1 MSSQP
6 QLFDANNAAFLESL
20 KTPPPVK
27 PQTLRSRIATLW
39 KMGIP
44 AVPLHPESKEP
55 ATLHAAYDA
64 TTDRAVIAQWVK
76 KYSPNSN
83 AAAVARYDGFWFLD
97 DDRGTL
103 AEAYKSATGQ
113 ELPRTFKVKTSRG
126 FHYYFRHDD
135 ASRLIR
141 YGIKEN
147 SGVIE
152 TPEFKGEA
160 RCNYQYVVASGSVHP
175 SGTIYEVDIDTPPI
189 AAPVALLKWLQSQ
202 YAQSESLKPESEKPK
217 SNGKSDSGFAKLF
230 DAVGYRPLENRI
242 NALPDAGVHL
252 ERGLKRGDVLPCP
265 MPQHKHNDYT
275 PCFGSI
281 KNAPEILHCLGNCQ
295 WSGDMVAACYQLDG
309 GSSTHKTMYDCARA
323 ICKEEGLNFEEFFSK
338 SIMDAESVA
347 NDGTKLPDAKPIAA
361 KKSTA
366 VMEDPEV
373 KSPLLLVPPYPMN
386 TIDGDLI
393 GECTRALT
401 VGTFIPPQ
409 FMRENIKTALGLILD
424 GLVGYPSHTD
434 IHLRE
439 YLHNVSQFPQSGKGE
454 SWKRSVANS
463 AGFLAETLKKFGVN
477 VTDGGVFGSGE
488 YMVKRLNDSSG
499 GRVLARFDEM
509 SAVWTKTKTAGN
521 IIEKMFLQLYEGG
534 AAAQGSFKNG
544 SHAVADFH
552 YAHVGDFTRDSFD
565 ASFTGSGSRGS
576 GYLSR
581 CVFQFAEKQPWE
593 GDWLDIDFSKAQSIV
608 GAIQEKIE
616 WVRSYEPQ
624 QDKGE
629 SRLILIEDDDAKA
642 LRLDFYKWLDT
653 QDSRFTPRIKDHLKR
668 DAILRAVFS
677 NGDGDSHITADAMQR
692 SIDWS
697 KNQLDTR
704 LAIFPEDGGSATEIM
719 ERLIL
724 KCVSSGNASE
734 RDLKKACHVDRPGSG
749 GHEAF
754 NRALRSLIFGHEV
767 TMLGKNRKGL
777 PIYGAFDEVES
788 PPKS

>member
-1 MSSQP
+1 MSSLRVDHDCIP
-6 QLFDANNAAFLESL
+6 QILKDIKNWSNWKSEPKSSGTGFTKVPYVAGANHRASYADPKDYRSYSQAVESDPEHLGFCFRPELGLIALDLDGCRDSETGSLTAWAKEIITQANSYCEVTPSKSGVRVWFRGTMPTDAKKDHFYLDLASGYGGKVEIQIFSVKGYVTVTGNGLDSVDPLKFSAPISMEIEQRDPENIYQLILDIAKRYPRPAKEKSSAVTAAASSQKEGSGIWTVKDSKLAEKKNSKMETLLHGQVGCDKPFQIEDATWSVEYPSQSEADYALLGFLVNKHGKNRDAGWDEFVSSPLYRDKYDRNRLFDHE
-20 KTPPPVK
+20 
-27 PQTLRSRIATLW
+27 W
-39 KMGIP
+39 
-44 AVPLHPESKEP
+44 
-55 ATLHAAYDA
+55 
-64 TTDRAVIAQWVK
+64 
-76 KYSPNSN
+76 
-83 AAAVARYDGFWFLD
+83 
-97 DDRGTL
+97 
-103 AEAYKSATGQ
+103 
-113 ELPRTFKVKTSRG
+113 
-126 FHYYFRHDD
+126 
-135 ASRLIR
+135 
-141 YGIKEN
+141 
-147 SGVIE
+147 
-152 TPEFKGEA
+152 
-160 RCNYQYVVASGSVHP
+160 
-175 SGTIYEVDIDTPPI
+175 
-189 AAPVALLKWLQSQ
+189 
-202 YAQSESLKPESEKPK
+202 
-217 SNGKSDSGFAKLF
+217 
-230 DAVGYRPLENRI
+230 
-242 NALPDAGVHL
+242 
-252 ERGLKRGDVLPCP
+252 
-265 MPQHKHNDYT
+265 
-275 PCFGSI
+275 
-281 KNAPEILHCLGNCQ
+281 
-295 WSGDMVAACYQLDG
+295 
-309 GSSTHKTMYDCARA
+309 
-323 ICKEEGLNFEEFFSK
+323 
-338 SIMDAESVA
+338 
-347 NDGTKLPDAKPIAA
+347 TKLLDAQPAKATKDSASDAKPTAA
-361 KKSTA
+361 KKEKSAAA

-373 KSPLLLVPPYPMN
+373 KSPLLVVPAYPMN

-393 GECTRALT
+393 GECTRVLT

-424 GLVGYPSHTD
+424 GLVGYPNHTD

-454 SWKRSVANS
+454 SWKRSVANGT
-463 AGFLAETLKKFGVN
+463 GFLAEMLKKFGVN

-534 AAAQGSFKNG
+534 TAAQGSFKNG
-544 SHAVADFH
+544 SHAVVDFH

-593 GDWLDIDFSKAQSIV
+593 GDWLNIDISKAQPIV

-677 NGDGDSHITADAMQR
+677 NGDSHITGEAMQR

-704 LAIFPEDGGSATEIM
+704 LAIFPEDVGSATEIM

-734 RDLKKACHVDRPGSG
+734 RDLKTACHVNRPGSG

-754 NRALRSLIFGHEV
+754 NRALRSLIFGHEIAMV
-767 TMLGKNRKGL
+767 GKNRKGL
-777 PIYGAFDEVES
+777 PIYAAFGEDES
-788 PPKS
+788 LPKS